1 MKSLLIILV
10 FLAFTSCSTEPKT
23 KIPAKEIALEAIY
36 NKADGVIPTLKELN
50 GKIVVLDFWA
60 TWCAPCIEAFPKITA
75 MHHKYSEQDVVFMGI
90 TNDPKEKLEN
100 FLSESDVPFW
110 MGHDTDGSTFKDYG
124 VTWIPNYVVINRKG
138 AVVYNGNFFDEA
150 MLKEIIETD
159 NPVEEEK
166 EDVSMETRDQ

>member
-1 MKSLLIILV
+1 MKSLLTILI
-10 FLAFTSCSTEPKT
+10 FLALTSCSTEPKT

-36 NKADGVIPTLKELN
+36 NKADGVIPTLKQLK

-60 TWCAPCIEAFPKITA
+60 TWCAPCIEAFPKITEL
-75 MHHKYSEQDVVFMGI
+75 HNKYSSQGVVFMGI

-100 FLSESDVPFW
+100 FLNVQNIPFW

-138 AVVYNGNFFDEA
+138 NVVYNGNFFDEDF
-150 MLKEIIETD
+150 LQEVLETD
-159 NPVEEEK
+159 DYK
-166 EDVSMETRDQ
+166 EDESPLMVTPN